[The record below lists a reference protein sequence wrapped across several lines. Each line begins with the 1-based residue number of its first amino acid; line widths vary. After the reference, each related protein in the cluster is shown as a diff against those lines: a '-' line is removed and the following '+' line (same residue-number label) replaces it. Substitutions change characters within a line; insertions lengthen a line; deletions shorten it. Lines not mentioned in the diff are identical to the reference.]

1 MDKHI
6 DRFYTTLNDFLFELE
21 ENFPNI
27 KDQIQKY
34 SIKIDFKEQ
43 NDKIKFIVLCYNN
56 LKKYN
61 DFVKDSNCNIFESES
76 EIFLLPEINFKEI
89 WDVKYK
95 SNEDK
100 IKIWNSIWNFLKIL
114 YIIADLIHSLVTKE
128 VTKKNEVNMND
139 IITNLQN
146 NKGNNAN
153 IDLGQLGEAQEA
165 VQNMFSGD
173 NIMNE
178 LIGDITSEVSTEL
191 NGLDNTN
198 IFELLG
204 KNSDKLQNIIG
215 NVSKTID
222 EKVSSGKLKE
232 KDLLKSAK
240 SMENVVNQ
248 NNPLMDMV
256 KNLQNNQGGGSPDIS
271 QMMNMLNNLNPDL
284 K

>member
-1 MDKHI
+1 MDKHVN
-6 DRFYTTLNDFLFELE
+6 RFYTTLNDFLFELE

-27 KDQIQKY
+27 KEQIQKY
-34 SIKIDFKEQ
+34 SIKIDFKEK
-43 NDKIKFIVLCYNN
+43 NDKIKFILLCYKN
-56 LKKYN
+56 LKEYN
-61 DFVKDSNCNIFESES
+61 DFVKDSNGKLFESES
-76 EIFLLPEINFKEI
+76 EIYLLPEINFKKI
-89 WDVKYK
+89 WNVKYK
-95 SNEDK
+95 NDVDK
-100 IKIWNSIWNFLKIL
+100 EKIWNSIWNFLKIL
-114 YIIADLIHSLVTKE
+114 YIIADLIHSLASKDVNN
-128 VTKKNEVNMND
+128 KNEVNMND

-146 NKGNNAN
+146 NKSNNAK
-153 IDLGQLGEAQEA
+153 IDLGQLGDAQEA

-173 NIMNE
+173 NVMNE

-240 SMENVVNQ
+240 SMENVVNK

-256 KNLQNNQGGGSPDIS
+256 KNLQNNQDGSPDLS